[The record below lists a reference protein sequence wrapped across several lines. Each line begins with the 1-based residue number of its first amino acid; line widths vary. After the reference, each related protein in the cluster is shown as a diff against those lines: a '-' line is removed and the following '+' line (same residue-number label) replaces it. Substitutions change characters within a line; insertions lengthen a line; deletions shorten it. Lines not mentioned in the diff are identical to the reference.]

1 MALLVGA
8 NANINSVGTGLLALI
23 KAKQIVVA
31 DSRWILETILPTRHK
46 NNKKNSN
53 KENKLPMLRK
63 PLEQECSDRV
73 KKMEPVR
80 LKQAQE

>member
-1 MALLVGA
+1 MFLEGHFCRHRTSCSNKSKA
-8 NANINSVGTGLLALI
+8 NCCCWFKMDFGDNFAYKTY
-23 KAKQIVVA
+23 
-31 DSRWILETILPTRHK
+31 K

-80 LKQAQE
+80 LKQA